1 MVEDLIRRARRR
13 FLFNETLAQSAFAAA
28 VVVGGFA
35 LLLVV
40 GTRYMEWWTLA
51 IFAALGIGIGAHR
64 VYRRTPDQY
73 ATAVQL
79 DENAHLKDALS
90 TAFYFSKHETGAPEF
105 LRSQREQA
113 EETAATVRLEQAVP
127 FVIPRS
133 LYAMAALCL
142 LASGL
147 IALRF
152 GLGHGLDLR
161 APIAQFLLEDQAAPD
176 AKNRPLFPKSQKQ
189 FMDEAQSLLSKL
201 GLGQN
206 PTAPSPDD
214 QDALDKAIEQA
225 LQNPDA
231 SGKNQKGT
239 KKGDQT
245 EGAADESPNG
255 DPLDNGDPPSEDQA
269 ESKSGD
275 KNSKAASGKSANSGN
290 RESLLSRLKDAVS
303 DMLSDSDKDEDSS
316 PQKGKKS
323 AKNQGDNAKGKS
335 ANGDKQK
342 GESQAE
348 GQPDGEPD
356 PSGQGKDAQGVLSS
370 NAEKEPG
377 HGNGAGSQNGLKEL
391 KEAAQLKAM
400 GKISEIIGQRAAT
413 VSGETSVEV
422 QSGNQKLRTAYS
434 DTAAK
439 HGETD
444 GDVTR
449 DEIPLALQA
458 YVQQYFPE
466 VRKAAPAKAK
476 TDPPPTPK

>member
-13 FLFNETLAQSAFAAA
+13 FLFKETLAQSAFAAA

-51 IFAALGIGIGAHR
+51 VFAAVGIAIGLYR
-64 VYRRTPDQY
+64 VYRRTPDPY
-73 ATAVQL
+73 TTAVQL

-90 TAFYFSKHETGAPEF
+90 TALYFSGHPEGSPAF

-113 EETAATVRLEQAVP
+113 EQTAGTVHLEQAVP
-127 FVIPRS
+127 FIIPRS
-133 LYAMAALCL
+133 LYVTAALCV

-161 APIAQFLLEDQAAPD
+161 APITQFLLEDQAAKD
-176 AKNRPLFPKSQKQ
+176 AKNHPAALPKSQKQ
-189 FMDEAQSLLSKL
+189 WMDEAQSLLAKL

-206 PTAPSPDD
+206 LAERSSDD

-225 LQNPDA
+225 LQNPD
-231 SGKNQKGT
+231 SNGKNQKGAS
-239 KKGDQT
+239 KAGQT
-245 EGAADESPNG
+245 EEGADADESHNG
-255 DPLDNGDPPSEDQA
+255 DPLDNAEQPGGDQS
-269 ESKSGD
+269 ESKPGD

-303 DMLSDSDKDEDSS
+303 DMLSDSDKDENSS
-316 PQKGKKS
+316 PQKGTRQAKKQS
-323 AKNQGDNAKGKS
+323 DGSKGKPGNGDRQKGDN
-335 ANGDKQK
+335 
-342 GESQAE
+342 QAE
-348 GQPDGEPD
+348 GQPDAA
-356 PSGQGKDAQGVLSS
+356 GQSQDAQGVLSS
-370 NAEKEPG
+370 NTEKQPG
-377 HGNGAGSQNGLKEL
+377 QGNGAGSQNGAKEL

-413 VSGETSVEV
+413 VTGETSVEV

-434 DTAAK
+434 DTTAT

-458 YVQQYFPE
+458 YVQQYFAE
-466 VRKAAPAKAK
+466 VRKAATAK
-476 TDPPPTPK
+476 PKPVSK